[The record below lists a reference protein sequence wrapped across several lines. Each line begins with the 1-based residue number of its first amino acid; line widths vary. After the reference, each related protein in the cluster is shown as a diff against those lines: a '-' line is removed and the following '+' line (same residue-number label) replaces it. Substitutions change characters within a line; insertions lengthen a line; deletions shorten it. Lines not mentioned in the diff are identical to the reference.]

1 MLVAPQSYR
10 GIDFV
15 READLPPAQQ
25 LLLRQSAN
33 PPERIK
39 ILINGKVVEGCIYYK
54 DYQQWFERVYRT
66 AKQQGIA
73 VSKPNPEL
81 LTEVVIRG

>member
-25 LLLRQSAN
+25 LVLRQSAN

-39 ILINGKVVEGCIYYK
+39 ILINGKVVEDCIYYK

-66 AKQQGIA
+66 AKQGVD